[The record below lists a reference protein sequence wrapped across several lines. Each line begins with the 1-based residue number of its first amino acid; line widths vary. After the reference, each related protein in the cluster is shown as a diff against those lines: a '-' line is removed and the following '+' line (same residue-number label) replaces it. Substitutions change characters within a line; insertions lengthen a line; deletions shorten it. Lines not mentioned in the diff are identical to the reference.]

1 MSGDMQTTF
10 NTRKV
15 TEITYKGS
23 QLKHSIQLVD
33 NDDSKIIVYKTTPIT
48 IDDREVESLTAFFVN
63 DEKVLETYKEKVESP
78 FSEYEVVLGVVFP
91 KRN

>member
-15 TEITYKGS
+15 TEITYKGY

-63 DEKVLETYKEKVESP
+63 DEKVLETVKERIGSP
-78 FSEYEVVLGVVFP
+78 YSKYEYDFGMVFP
-91 KRN
+91 KIN